1 MLLIFEK
8 FLIIFWF
15 LLRPKFYNHLFFL
28 IKRKFLTNHDTL
40 ENRKKA
46 IEWGSKNTSSYTSA
60 LKKIGLGGILN
71 GLDQTIIQDAL
82 NQSSKANFKMGGAGH
97 IHLLYDCVRSL
108 KPEIVVETGVAYGWS
123 SLSILKAMDEN
134 NIGKLFSI
142 DMPYPRKKNE
152 KDVGIVVP
160 KNLRKNWILIRKPD
174 RFGLTETL
182 KKIGKKIDICHYDS
196 DKSWWGRHYAYPVL
210 WNSLKSRGLFISDD
224 IQDNLY
230 FSEFVKD
237 KPFKFAVVELK
248 GKFIGLI
255 RKP

>member
-1 MLLIFEK
+1 MFEK
-8 FLIIFWF
+8 FLVILWF

-28 IKRKFLTNHDTL
+28 IRRQFLINHDTF

-46 IEWGSKNTSSYTSA
+46 IDWASKNTSSYATA
-60 LKKIGLGGILN
+60 LKKIGLEGTLK
-71 GLDQTIIQDAL
+71 GLDKTIIQDAI
-82 NQSSKANFKMGGAGH
+82 NQSIKSNFKMGGAGH
-97 IHLLYDCVRSL
+97 IHLLYDCVKIL

-123 SLSILKAMDEN
+123 SLSILKALDDN
-134 NIGKLFSI
+134 NFGKLFSI

-160 KNLRKNWILIRKPD
+160 ENLRQNWSLIRKPD
-174 RFGLTETL
+174 KPGLTETL

-237 KPFKFAVVELK
+237 KPLKFAILEFK